1 MTPDTLH
8 LQLDP
13 ARAPDATR
21 QAILEKIAFNANI
34 PAPEVREAI
43 LQVIEKE
50 PVKWIR
56 QVAVRILKKYPPDG
70 VGTILPLLDS
80 HWGDVRLGIAS
91 LLQNAMMV
99 LNTGKKQDTRKS
111 FEEALLPDL
120 LNRLKSETTDAE
132 VRIEL
137 YKTLARFT
145 SGEAMNRA
153 LIEAMPDGDE
163 EALYVYAQYVQ
174 GTYPPEG
181 LPVLL
186 SGYQTAKRDETTIHL
201 LRALGMTLPK
211 EGDPTGYPHSE
222 PVLRTLL
229 AGLGSGSE
237 PIRKEAAMALAS
249 RARAA
254 RKTKTVLPIETEI
267 WEALYALYA
276 RRLTA
281 TTAPDRDHA
290 KEALRALPAP
300 GERLAKIFELMHRV
314 QDELQKQNVVD
325 LIGSF
330 KTEETRLE
338 LIKMLKVNF
347 AGLRLEA
354 QKTTI
359 DAASGFVPN
368 QEVEAELE
376 KLLEGKGLHADIQ
389 AKLADRLFS
398 GIPSLKAR
406 LQRWLRVDAKSQRPV
421 LERFEL
427 PMMHIKIIESSKK
440 VAPDPDIRALLL
452 GLAPLLMMNDAKVK
466 LHESLRE
473 FPAPEST
480 VLAMDQVAE
489 TLLSLLAA
497 REAGRI
503 VFEGFTLPAEFGGSR
518 ELEYGN
524 VQKDQAKGLSAG
536 ASQMAKDF
544 VKKIVT
550 DLFSGEIGP
559 FVPAGTRFRIQ
570 QQDGLLTISAIT
582 AQAT

>member
-1 MTPDTLH
+1 MTTDVLN

-13 ARAPDATR
+13 TRTPDATR
-21 QAILEKIAFNANI
+21 QAILEKIAFNATP
-34 PAPEVREAI
+34 PAPPVQEAI
-43 LQVIEKE
+43 LQFIEKE

-56 QVAVRILKKYPPDG
+56 QIEVRILKKYPPDG
-70 VGTILPLLDS
+70 VARILPLLDS
-80 HWGDVRLGIAS
+80 RWGDVRLGIAS

-99 LNTGKKQDTRKS
+99 LNTGKNRDARKS

-120 LNRLKSETTDAE
+120 LKRLKSETTDAE

-145 SGEAMNRA
+145 PGEAMNRA
-153 LIEAMPDGDE
+153 LIETLPGDDE
-163 EALYVYAQYVQ
+163 EALCIYAQYAQ

-181 LPVLL
+181 LSVLL
-186 SGYQTAKRDETTIHL
+186 SGYRTAKRNETTIHL
-201 LRALGMTLPK
+201 LRALGMSFPK
-211 EGDPTGYPHSE
+211 EGDPTGYPHGE

-229 AGLGSGSE
+229 AGLASGSE
-237 PIRKEAAMALAS
+237 PIRKEAAISLAT
-249 RARAA
+249 RAQAA
-254 RKTKTVLPIETEI
+254 KKTKTPLPIEDEI

-276 RRLTA
+276 RRLAA

-300 GERLAKIFELMHRV
+300 GERLAKMFELMHRV

-359 DAASGFVPN
+359 DAASGFIPN
-368 QEVEAELE
+368 AEVEAEME

-440 VAPDPDIRALLL
+440 VAPDADIRAMLLV
-452 GLAPLLMMNDAKVK
+452 LAPLLMMNDAKVK

-473 FPAPEST
+473 FPAPEPA
-480 VLAMDQVAE
+480 VLPMDQVAE
-489 TLLSLLAA
+489 TLLSLIAA
-497 REAGRI
+497 REGGRI
-503 VFEGFTLPAEFGGSR
+503 VFEGFILPAEFGGSR

-524 VQKDQAKGLSAG
+524 VQKDQAQGLSAG

-544 VKKIVT
+544 VKKIVQ
-550 DLFSGEIGP
+550 DLFAGDLGE
-559 FVPAGTRFRIQ
+559 FVPAGTSFRLT
-570 QQDGLLTISAIT
+570 QDGDTLTV
-582 AQAT
+582 ATV